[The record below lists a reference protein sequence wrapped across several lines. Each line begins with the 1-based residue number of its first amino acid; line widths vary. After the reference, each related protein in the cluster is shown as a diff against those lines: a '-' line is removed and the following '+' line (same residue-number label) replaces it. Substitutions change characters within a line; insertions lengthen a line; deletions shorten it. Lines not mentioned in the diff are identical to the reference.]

1 MDKRKQE
8 VQRKDQEEQ
17 EVRKTEIREKI
28 AEKVEKIVELVVDS
42 TGKRKT
48 NIKNQQDLEKRERN
62 EGQYDMKP
70 QCNKSSRIILVRY

>member
-1 MDKRKQE
+1 M
-8 VQRKDQEEQ
+8 
-17 EVRKTEIREKI
+17 
-28 AEKVEKIVELVVDS
+28 ELVVGS

-62 EGQYDMKP
+62 EAQYDMKP

>member
-1 MDKRKQE
+1 M
-8 VQRKDQEEQ
+8 
-17 EVRKTEIREKI
+17 
-28 AEKVEKIVELVVDS
+28 ELVVGS
-42 TGKRKT
+42 TGKRKA